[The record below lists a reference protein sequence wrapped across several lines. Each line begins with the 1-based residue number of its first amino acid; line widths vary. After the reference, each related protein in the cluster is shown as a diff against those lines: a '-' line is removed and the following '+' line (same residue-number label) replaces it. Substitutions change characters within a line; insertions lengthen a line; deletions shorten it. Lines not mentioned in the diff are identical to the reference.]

1 MAVTDM
7 DRENI
12 VSVLKDHEHELRDR
26 GVVAL
31 WVIGSTGR
39 RETTAQ
45 SDIDILVD
53 IDPHRKFSLV
63 DHSGLRLLLCDLLNH
78 DTDVVVA
85 EGLRPRTRERLRRDE
100 VRVF

>member
-1 MAVTDM
+1 MTDIE
-7 DRENI
+7 RENI
-12 VSVLKDHEHELRDR
+12 VSVLKEHEHALRDH

-31 WVIGSTGR
+31 SLIGSTARGAA
-39 RETTAQ
+39 TLQ
-45 SDIDILVD
+45 SDIDVLVD

-63 DHSGLRLLLCDLLNH
+63 DHSGLRLFLCDLLNR

-85 EGLRPRTRERLRRDE
+85 EGLRPRTRERMRRDE

>member
-1 MAVTDM
+1 MRDM

-12 VSVLKDHEHELRDR
+12 VSVIEEHEHALRDR

-31 WVIGSTGR
+31 WLIGSTGR
-39 RETTAQ
+39 GDATAQ

-63 DHSGLRLLLCDLLNH
+63 DHSGLRLFLCDLLNH
-78 DTDVVVA
+78 ATDVVVT
-85 EGLRPRTRERLRRDE
+85 EGLRPRTRARLRQDE